1 MKKTKFHA
9 TENVQDYVNFI
20 NDHDLGLLL
29 SNYET
34 GYADGNF
41 FIDIEGEED
50 LIEHIKR
57 LSMKDMRGKYVRTQD
72 HKLKQSK
79 IKLNKK

>member
-1 MKKTKFHA
+1 MKKTKFHT
-9 TENVQDYVNFI
+9 TENPNKYVNFI
-20 NDHDLGLLL
+20 FDNCLEDDLTLF
-29 SNYET
+29 ET
-34 GYADGNF
+34 GYTDGNF

-57 LSMKDMRGKYVRTQD
+57 LSMKGMRGKYVRSQD